1 MVVEDEKT
9 KEKKSK
15 TVVVATPLFKK
26 TFEAFGKIS
35 SLYCDKNNIGTYA
48 FICYGSDDI
57 ADREYG
63 PNCAAKAVEAMD
75 NKDYA
80 GRILYVKPGLKK
92 SEREKELA
100 HETLKYKNSK
110 KRCNLYV
117 KNFTAE
123 TTEEDLRNLF

>member
-1 MVVEDEKT
+1 
-9 KEKKSK
+9 
-15 TVVVATPLFKK
+15 
-26 TFEAFGKIS
+26 
-35 SLYCDKNNIGTYA
+35 
-48 FICYGSDDI
+48 
-57 ADREYG
+57 
-63 PNCAAKAVEAMD
+63 MD